1 MQFIK
6 RYNAFINES
15 YVSPLVQMTNN
26 SLLKVI
32 GDTETIET
40 AQGVLIPRDEYEKLD
55 DADKASLDKSL
66 GVSVTFVEDIITV
79 LKQKV
84 AKPQPEPEPVY
95 EPIQQVKKRRK
106 RSDDSIKGVPMYF
119 LRWTNSAENDLVR
132 NFSGH
137 MQAWFDT
144 KEEAVSDAKEH
155 GGSVKY
161 DPINMEWNSDAEWGL
176 SAYGFSINDEK
187 SFHEAVAN
195 IIDIKDFHHDLR
207 SQDLYL
213 FRSYNYEL
221 GQGFDG
227 EDCFRD
233 GEIISHIPDTIT
245 YEKIKEI
252 ITKYV

>member
-1 MQFIK
+1 MRFIK
-6 RYNAFINES
+6 KYTGFINEN
-15 YVSPLVQMTNN
+15 YISPLVQMTNN

-32 GDTETIET
+32 GDKETIET
-40 AQGVLIPRDEYEKLD
+40 AQGILIPRDEYEKLD

-66 GVSVTFVEDIITV
+66 GMSVTFVEDIISDI
-79 LKQKV
+79 KQK
-84 AKPQPEPEPVY
+84 AIKAPEPEPEPVS
-95 EPIQQVKKRRK
+95 EPIQPVKKRRK
-106 RSDDSIKGVPMYF
+106 RSDDSIEDVPMYF

-176 SAYGFSINDEK
+176 SAYGFYIDDK
-187 SFHEAVAN
+187 ASFDAAMVE
-195 IIDIKDFHHDLR
+195 IEDIADFHQNR
-207 SQDLYL
+207 SQKLYI
-213 FRSYNYEL
+213 FKSYNYICGE
-221 GQGFDG
+221 GFDG

-233 GEIISHIPDTIT
+233 GEIITNIDVNTSYD
-245 YEKIKEI
+245 KIKELI
-252 ITKYV
+252 HV